1 MSNEFDPKKI
11 IDFSKN
17 YYEILGISQEEL
29 PKGKSRDDK
38 VHLSKIL

>member
-17 YYEILGISQEEL
+17 YYEILEIEKTDL
-29 PKGKSRDDK
+29 PSGKSRDK
-38 VHLSKIL
+38 E